1 MLSPSASETSQLSPP
16 SRISTPDSRASYAK
30 LPRTFL
36 HPSVSR
42 LRSHTPQTPSS
53 VGTPEPSLSH
63 LFHGG
68 ASPDSSRFASLSRV
82 SSVSGLQSLAAHS
95 KDTRSPAL
103 KESDVFE
110 WRDLQVLTQ
119 AVFSKASQKA
129 SSLLGTPVLGLPT
142 VLAVNGMV
150 CIGTTEGKIVVHD
163 FKQTLICV
171 CESTIPGVYY
181 QVVPP
186 RAHLF
191 AVKDLGPVTALALSH
206 DHTFVVSGHAS
217 GFILLYDL
225 KLPRNPVRTVA
236 PTTLKVVST
245 GRKEGHIVGSR
256 IINIGFISTR
266 HTGLV
271 SADEMGLAFFH
282 SLGKVLFVE
291 APDILRILGKYP
303 DPSPMSP
310 GILSPEHKRSRLSIL
325 SMAPLPLGST
335 SHPTDIYHIVA
346 LLTPFKL
353 VVVGL
358 KPLPRTW
365 FKCVFESNDDEP
377 RKSKLTGCLAWYPT
391 QSQPGPPRQEA
402 DRTTTST
409 EIATNPMLVY
419 TRGPVLRLLSVSE
432 TRKKQSKKNDKTGKT
447 VEVDVGLIAHHQ
459 LLQWTAEDDILAVQ
473 WLNIHVR
480 YYFLVGAP
488 SHSFTANFNLD
499 SHATERVR
507 HSFRSPRGGNVL

>member
-1 MLSPSASETSQLSPP
+1 
-16 SRISTPDSRASYAK
+16 
-30 LPRTFL
+30 
-36 HPSVSR
+36 
-42 LRSHTPQTPSS
+42 
-53 VGTPEPSLSH
+53 
-63 LFHGG
+63 
-68 ASPDSSRFASLSRV
+68 
-82 SSVSGLQSLAAHS
+82 VSGLQSLAAHS

-142 VLAVNGMV
+142 TLAVNGMI

-171 CESTIPGVYY
+171 CESTIPGMYL
-181 QVVPP
+181 QTVPS
-186 RAHLF
+186 RAHCF
-191 AVKDLGPVTALALSH
+191 TVKDLGPVTALALSH
-206 DHTFVVSGHAS
+206 DHTFVASGHAS

-245 GRKEGHIVGSR
+245 GRKEGHIIGSR

-303 DPSPMSP
+303 DPTSPVSP
-310 GILSPEHKRSRLSIL
+310 GMLSPEHKRARLSIL

-335 SHPTDIYHIVA
+335 SHPTDIYHVVA

-365 FKCVFESNDDEP
+365 FKCAFESIDDES

-391 QSQPGPPRQEA
+391 HSQPGPPRREA
-402 DRTTTST
+402 DGTITPT

-419 TRGPVLRLLSVSE
+419 TRGPVLRLLSISE
-432 TRKKQSKKNDKTGKT
+432 TRRKQSKKNDKTGKT
-447 VEVDVGLIAHHQ
+447 LEIDVGLIVHQQ
-459 LLQWTAEDDILAVQ
+459 LLQWSAEEDILAVQ

-480 YYFLVGAP
+480 YCSYAEAL
-488 SHSFTANFNLD
+488 SHSFTANCDFY
-499 SHATERVR
+499 SQTIERVR
-507 HSFRSPRGGNVL
+507 HSPRSPR